1 MSSCQKKRIATSF
14 NKSRLKK
21 AKKSN
26 ESSVET
32 VYEIEDDFDV
42 FDVPSEMEIDDE
54 DIDESEG
61 SFMED
66 DSYISKSDES
76 VQSSITMESEL
87 ATKIAYLQ
95 DKQKASALKAKVRL
109 LELKKAK
116 ITEMPTEDRIFI
128 NTSSS
133 LNEPNF
139 YNMCY
144 CLKPCTTHNTVT
156 VNAKDMAACYSLNLD
171 EQSFFMCIVH
181 GCLVEPVSE
190 CIHCTVFA
198 KFNYSFI
205 IETRFDFYVFV
216 QPSLFV
222 HKNFNY
228 LRYFINRA
236 VECYKLQEPSSSS
249 NLIVKENEVIKRK
262 LEEMKKA
269 ERASYEKFIK
279 NDFKG
284 GELKSIMSGKTSY
297 VRNKILGFQTAGLR
311 LTLTIDC
318 TLGPHYI
325 SIPQAVYDEI
335 NLATPLVVVNRAPSI
350 NSKCIYIVEMLR
362 NADPNDS
369 TIHLSSF
376 LTDGLHA
383 DQDGDDLTVFYLKT
397 YGGEVPSLTTMGA
410 IIELRKLSWKY
421 GDRHNVAYQ
430 PRYSF
435 TQYHYLILHMFDDF
449 FKKYSPLW
457 ASLKGSSKLKCKQ
470 IMDLG
475 CSIYHKEV
483 DDFVELVLQFTEA
496 LNWILVSGQEMLEGL
511 GVVKAVVESGA
522 KGTKEHI
529 ETCIKNI
536 RTLPEDYTE
545 KLVVGFNKFIDN
557 SARMSIGGV
566 IQFILLYCLH
576 SIILHQNNVYAKN
589 HILLTNIKESDLAA
603 SLFFNNTAL
612 HYVNNLLLND
622 NFEEDKEKN
631 DIID

>member
-1 MSSCQKKRIATSF
+1 
-14 NKSRLKK
+14 
-21 AKKSN
+21 
-26 ESSVET
+26 
-32 VYEIEDDFDV
+32 
-42 FDVPSEMEIDDE
+42 
-54 DIDESEG
+54 
-61 SFMED
+61 
-66 DSYISKSDES
+66 
-76 VQSSITMESEL
+76 
-87 ATKIAYLQ
+87 
-95 DKQKASALKAKVRL
+95 
-109 LELKKAK
+109 
-116 ITEMPTEDRIFI
+116 
-128 NTSSS
+128 
-133 LNEPNF
+133 
-139 YNMCY
+139 
-144 CLKPCTTHNTVT
+144 
-156 VNAKDMAACYSLNLD
+156 
-171 EQSFFMCIVH
+171 
-181 GCLVEPVSE
+181 
-190 CIHCTVFA
+190 
-198 KFNYSFI
+198 
-205 IETRFDFYVFV
+205 
-216 QPSLFV
+216 
-222 HKNFNY
+222 
-228 LRYFINRA
+228 
-236 VECYKLQEPSSSS
+236 
-249 NLIVKENEVIKRK
+249 
-262 LEEMKKA
+262 MKKA

-325 SIPQAVYDEI
+325 SIPQAVYDDI

-603 SLFFNNTAL
+603 SPQGIVVSENSSSNLIARNLDIAYPSSDRLMMHHLNIKFKAKENTLIKAPSGLGKSTFFKVMAGTWKYGAGEVSVPNAPEMCFLPQQPVIQRDTLKAVLAYPEPVDTYTNADYETVLRDVGGMEKFIERLDDSDNWSKILSGGQQQRISFARALIKKPNWLFLDESTASLDGQSEEEMYGLLKSRLNGTTFISIAHKDSVEKFHDRVITLDVGGPNNETRAL
-612 HYVNNLLLND
+612 ETPRLSTGMG
-622 NFEEDKEKN
+622 
-631 DIID
+631 

>member
-1 MSSCQKKRIATSF
+1 MSARGKKRTAVGCTKSYQKKT
-14 NKSRLKK
+14 KK
-21 AKKSN
+21 LNDFS
-26 ESSVET
+26 ELD
-32 VYEIEDDFDV
+32 IEDAFHIFDEPPMDM
-42 FDVPSEMEIDDE
+42 DVDCENTDDDCDSFMDEWDNSNSEESAQSTATT
-54 DIDESEG
+54 ESE
-61 SFMED
+61 
-66 DSYISKSDES
+66 
-76 VQSSITMESEL
+76 T
-87 ATKIAYLQ
+87 ATKLAFIH
-95 DKQKASALKAKVRL
+95 DKQKAVALKAKVRL
-109 LELKKAK
+109 AELKKAK
-116 ITEMPTEDRIFI
+116 ITQMPSEDRIHI
-128 NTSSS
+128 NTSSKEF
-133 LNEPNF
+133 EPNF

-156 VNAKDMAACYSLNLD
+156 INAKDMAACYSLNLD
-171 EQSFFMCIVH
+171 EQSFYMCIIH
-181 GCLVEPVSE
+181 GCCVEPVAE

-205 IETRFDFYVFV
+205 VETRFDFYVFV

-236 VECYKLQEPSSSS
+236 VECYKLQDPMP
-249 NLIVKENEVIKRK
+249 NFNNKENEITKRK
-262 LEEMKKA
+262 LDEMKKA

-383 DQDGDDLTVFYLKT
+383 DQDGDDLTVFYIKA
-397 YGGEVPSLTTMGA
+397 YGGEIPSLTTMGA

-435 TQYHYLILHMFDDF
+435 TQYHYLILHMFDGF
-449 FKKYSPLW
+449 FKDYSPLW
-457 ASLKGSSKLKCKQ
+457 ASLKGSSKIKCKQ

-483 DDFVELVLQFTEA
+483 DDFVDLVLQFTEA
-496 LNWILVSGQEMLEGL
+496 LNWILVSGQEMLDGS

-536 RTLPEDYTE
+536 RSLPEDYTS
-545 KLVVGFNKFIDN
+545 KLVAGFNKFIDN
-557 SARMSIGGV
+557 SAQMSIGGV

-576 SIILHQNNVYAKN
+576 SIILHKNNVYAKN
-589 HILLTNIKESDLAA
+589 HILLTNIKESDLAVTY
-603 SLFFNNTAL
+603 LFQKL
-612 HYVNNLLLND
+612 
-622 NFEEDKEKN
+622 
-631 DIID
+631 